1 MQQAQKIQNFAAK
14 VVLGGKKFDH
24 ATPYLKELQWL
35 KISNMYKYEL
45 GVTVFNI
52 MNNRFPPWLYSL
64 PKVKDTH
71 TINTRHQHLLHVP
84 KTNTNMGDRSL
95 LVSAPKLWNTPHP
108 HQKHHMQDHF
118 QKRA

>member
-1 MQQAQKIQNFAAK
+1 MEVKKI
-14 VVLGGKKFDH
+14 DH
-24 ATPYLKELQWL
+24 ATPYLRELQWL

-84 KTNTNMGDRSL
+84 KANTNMGDRSL
-95 LVSAPKLWNTPHP
+95 LVSAPKLWNTLPTHIRNTTCKTTFKKELKKL
-108 HQKHHMQDHF
+108 HKL
-118 QKRA
+118 